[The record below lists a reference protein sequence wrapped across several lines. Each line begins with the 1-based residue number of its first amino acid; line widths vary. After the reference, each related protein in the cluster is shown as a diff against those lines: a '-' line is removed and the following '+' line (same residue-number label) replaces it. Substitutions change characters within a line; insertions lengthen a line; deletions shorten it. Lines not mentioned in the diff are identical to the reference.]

1 MDFTPITAADRQ
13 EPYVAPQTLRD
24 RGWRRMKG
32 NPLALWGMAI
42 VIVMTLLAVIGPF
55 LSPYTYADQS
65 LADANAWPSAAH
77 WFGTDSL
84 GRDLFVRVL
93 YGARISLSIGLVAS
107 LINVFIGVLYGGI
120 SALVG
125 GRVDRIM
132 MHIVDILYSIP
143 MLLYVILLMVVFKPG
158 LLNIYLA
165 LGIAYWLNMA
175 RVVRGQ
181 ILSLKQQEYV
191 MAARSCGTSTWQ
203 ILRRHMIPNC
213 VGPIIVTLT
222 LSIPEAI
229 FTEAFLSFIG
239 LGVSAPMASWGVL
252 ASEGINSMRSFPFQL
267 VFPLGSVHYH
277 AGLHV
282 LRRRPARCLR
292 SAEPEGGKSMKPLL
306 EVRHLSISFHTYR
319 GLLEAVHAVS
329 LTVHAGETVA
339 SSVNR
344 AAASR
349 LRLRRS

>member
-1 MDFTPITAADRQ
+1 MMDFTPLTAADRT
-13 EPYVAPQTLRD
+13 EPYVPPQTLRD
-24 RGWRRMKG
+24 RGWRQMKK
-32 NPLALWGMAI
+32 NRLALWGLAI
-42 VIVMTLLAVIGPF
+42 VVVMSLLAIAGPW
-55 LSPYTYADQS
+55 LAPYTYADQD
-65 LADANAWPSAAH
+65 LTAANTWPSAAH

-107 LINVFIGVLYGGI
+107 LINVFIGVIYGGI
-120 SALVG
+120 AGLVG
-125 GRVDRIM
+125 GRTDQIM

-175 RVVRGQ
+175 RIVRGQ

-191 MAARSCGTSTWQ
+191 MAARSCGTSTWH
-203 ILRRHMIPNC
+203 ILCRHMIPNC

-222 LSIPEAI
+222 LSIPDAI

-267 VFPLGSVHYH
+267 VFPALALCITMLGFMFLGD
-277 AGLHV
+277 GLRDA
-282 LRRRPARCLR
+282 LDPQNQK
-292 SAEPEGGKSMKPLL
+292 EG
-306 EVRHLSISFHTYR
+306 R
-319 GLLEAVHAVS
+319 
-329 LTVHAGETVA
+329 
-339 SSVNR
+339 
-344 AAASR
+344 
-349 LRLRRS
+349 